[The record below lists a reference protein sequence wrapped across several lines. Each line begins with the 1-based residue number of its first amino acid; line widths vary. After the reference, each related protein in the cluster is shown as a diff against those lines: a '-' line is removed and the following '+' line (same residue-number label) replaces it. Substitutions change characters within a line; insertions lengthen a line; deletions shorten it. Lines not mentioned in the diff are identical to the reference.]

1 MEIYLDANATTPVL
15 PQARQAALA
24 AMAED
29 FGNPSSIHSTGLRAR
44 SLIDDVRARARR
56 VLGAPAGRLLFT
68 SGATE
73 GIQTAVLS
81 ALGALRRRRD
91 RGDAVP
97 QLLLYGAPEHKAV
110 PESLRHWNALLG
122 LDLQVQAIPVGN
134 DGRHDLAWPPQR
146 APRAGRGC

>member
-1 MEIYLDANATTPVL
+1 MPLWSASRSPDAMEIYLDANATTPVL

-29 FGNPSSIHSTGLRAR
+29 YGNPSSIHSTGLG
-44 SLIDDVRARARR
+44 ARARR
-56 VLGAPAGRLLFT
+56 VLGAPTGRLLFT

-81 ALGALRRRRD
+81 ALVALRDRRD
-91 RGDAVP
+91 RGEAIP
-97 QLLLYGAPEHKAV
+97 ELLLYGATEHKAV

-122 LDLQVQAIPVGN
+122 
-134 DGRHDLAWPPQR
+134 
-146 APRAGRGC
+146 